1 MTQPQYDANTLI
13 GIYKNLWEGEPTDA
27 QLEWLYS
34 EADELGYDEQ
44 GKFNDLLRGLARN
57 ATFEVK
63 L

>member
-1 MTQPQYDANTLI
+1 MTQPQYDANSLI

-34 EADELGYDEQ
+34 EADELSFSEQ
-44 GKFNDLLRGLARN
+44 GKFHDLLRGLARN